1 MNLLMAYSYKNI
13 FARKLTSVLTIAGI
27 ALVAFVFCA
36 VMMLT
41 NGLEQTL
48 IDTGNDENVT
58 IIRKASMTEIQ
69 SIIPM
74 SMGRIIIPDPAF
86 EQSETGE
93 PMVATEIM
101 VLISQPKRG
110 YSEKET
116 SNVPVRGVNNMSFV
130 VRPNLNI
137 SSGRMYNEGTAEV
150 IAGAKVAKGFQGCGI
165 GETVRFASR
174 DWTVVGIFEGD
185 GSGFENEIWGDYNQ
199 LSAAFERPIY
209 SSLTGQLK
217 SPDLYDQ
224 FKKRIEEDPRLTVEV
239 KREKEYYADQSSFTT
254 TYINVLGT
262 VISIIFSLGAIVG
275 AMITMYATVADRT
288 KEIGTLRALGFSRF
302 SLLITF
308 LVEAILMSLIGGI
321 IGVGIAY
328 FLGFIEVSTTNW
340 DTFAEIAFSFKISPG
355 IIIGTLVFA
364 IVMGFVGGF
373 LPAARASRL
382 KIITALRSKAR

>member
-13 FARKLTSVLTIAGI
+13 FARKLTSILTIAGV

>member
-1 MNLLMAYSYKNI
+1 MNLLLAYSYKNI
-13 FARKLTSVLTIAGI
+13 FARKLTSILTIAGI

-36 VMMLT
+36 VLMLS

-48 IDTGNDENVT
+48 IDTGNDDNVT

-69 SIIPM
+69 SIMPL
-74 SMGRIIIPDPAF
+74 SMGRVIIPDPAF
-86 EQSETGE
+86 AQSETGE

-130 VRPNLNI
+130 VRPDLKI
-137 SSGRMYNEGTAEV
+137 AEGRMFNPGTSEV
-150 IAGAKVAKGFQGCGI
+150 IAGIKVANGFQGCGI

-174 DWTVVGIFEGD
+174 DWIVVGTFEGE
-185 GSGFENEIWGDYNQ
+185 GSGFENELWGDYNQ
-199 LSAAFERPIY
+199 LSAAFDRPIY
-209 SSLTGQLK
+209 SSLTGRLK
-217 SPDLYDQ
+217 SLDLYDDM
-224 FKKRIEEDPRLTVEV
+224 KKRLEEDPRLTIEV
-239 KREKEYYADQSSFTT
+239 RHEKEYYATQSKFTT
-254 TYINVLGT
+254 TYINILGT

-288 KEIGTLRALGFSRF
+288 KEIGTLRALGFSRS

-308 LVEAILMSLIGGI
+308 LVEAVLMSFIGGL

-328 FLGFIEVSTTNW
+328 FLRFFEVSTTNW
-340 DTFAEIAFSFKISPG
+340 DTFAEIAFSFEISSN
-355 IIIGTLVFA
+355 IVIGTLIFA

-373 LPAARASRL
+373 LPAARASKL
-382 KIITALRSKAR
+382 KIINALRAKSR

>member
-13 FARKLTSVLTIAGI
+13 FARKLTSTLTIAGV

-36 VMMLT
+36 VLMLT
-41 NGLEQTL
+41 NGLKQTL
-48 IDTGNDENVT
+48 VDTGNDDNVT
-58 IIRKASMTEIQ
+58 VIRRASKTEIQ
-69 SIIPM
+69 SIMPL
-74 SMGRIIIPDPAF
+74 SMGKIIISDQAF
-86 EQSETGE
+86 ARSETGE

-116 SNVPVRGVNNMSFV
+116 SNVPVRGVSKMSFD
-130 VRPNLNI
+130 VRSNI
-137 SSGRMYNEGTAEV
+137 KIKEGRMFTPGTSEV
-150 IAGAKVAKGFQGCGI
+150 IAGTKAAKGFQGCQI
-165 GETVRFASR
+165 GGTVRFASR
-174 DWTVVGIFEGD
+174 DWTIVGIFDGG
-185 GSGFENEIWGDYNQ
+185 GSGFDNELWGDYDQ

-209 SSLTGQLK
+209 SSLTGRLK
-217 SPDLYDQ
+217 SHDLYDDL
-224 FKKRIEEDPRLTVEV
+224 KKRLNADPRLIIDVD
-239 KREKEYYADQSSFTT
+239 REKDYYAKQSSFTT
-254 TYINVLGT
+254 TYISILGT

-308 LVEAILMSLIGGI
+308 LVEAVMMSVIGGLLGI
-321 IGVGIAY
+321 GIAY
-328 FLGFIEVSTTNW
+328 FLRFYEVSTTNW
-340 DTFAEIAFSFKISPG
+340 DTFAEIAFSFEISPG
-355 IIIGTLVFA
+355 IIIGTLIFS

-382 KIITALRSKAR
+382 KILTALRAKAR